1 MVIIRK
7 YLADFP
13 KWYVQAEMN
22 GIRVELNFDHDPT
35 DAEVEAVMTEITK
48 VPETTVELVG
58 ENGQVI

>member
-7 YLADFP
+7 YVSDFG

-22 GIRVELNFDHDPT
+22 GVRLELSFEHEPT
-35 DAEVEAVMTEITK
+35 EAEVLAVMTEYTR
-48 VPETTVELVG
+48 PEETIVELVG

>member
-22 GIRVELNFDHDPT
+22 GIRVELNFDHDHT

>member
-7 YLADFP
+7 YVSDFG

-22 GIRVELNFDHDPT
+22 GVRLELSFENEPT
-35 DAEVEAVMTEITK
+35 EAEVLAVMTEYTR
-48 VPETTVELVG
+48 PEETIVELVG